1 MVTGGGRTS
10 KESRYK
16 YFLKGSNTFL
26 QDHVPSG
33 QFTPNGKVFEYPDIS
48 KEDL

>member
-1 MVTGGGRTS
+1 MEEQV
-10 KESRYK
+10 KNQDINI
-16 YFLKGSNTFL
+16 FLKGSNTFL